1 MRKKNAYPQTLCW
14 RCANA
19 VPDREGGRGCTWS
32 RSGIPVAGWEAVR
45 RDLRLGRLSDGVK
58 LESYRVQKCPCF
70 APDEQ
75 SKAEKLAYYRARLK
89 ALDVC
94 LVLLEAAM
102 DTEVSEADFRGL
114 LALVERE
121 EKVK

>member
-1 MRKKNAYPQTLCW
+1 MKGRHNQTLCW

-19 VPDREGGRGCTWS
+19 VPDRDGTRGCTWS
-32 RSGIPVAGWEAVR
+32 RSGVPVSGWEAVR

-114 LALVERE
+114 LELVERE
-121 EKVK
+121 ENVK

>member
-19 VPDREGGRGCTWS
+19 VPDRAGERGFTWS
-32 RSGIPVAGWEAVR
+32 RAGIPVAGWEAVR

-75 SKAEKLAYYRARLK
+75 SKAEKLAYPDAIAYINSWVEPAELR
-89 ALDVC
+89 
-94 LVLLEAAM
+94 E
-102 DTEVSEADFRGL
+102 RG
-114 LALVERE
+114 A
-121 EKVK
+121 